1 MNFFWNLLFCSLT
14 HCARSHSSPPSYSFP
29 LPSQKTYT
37 FKGENKWSVSSCCK
51 LPTGSFKQ
59 YFWDVYI
66 LAHILCVWSAWRPEN
81 TLLWCGAAGRCTQVT
96 ARSSWPGLSA
106 VPASPGVPLIRLR
119 EGCRRDCLIDSV
131 HVRTRDKMRG
141 WKGKPCSEGQACP
154 AGGKLSQEHE
164 ERRMKGSSY
173 ETGLGKA
180 RSGREW
186 VQTRREG
193 QGLQVSRGEDKSTG
207 VSTRFQPS
215 VEQAGGWGS
224 IPSVRLYPQLRCRL
238 WQNQWGGQG
247 ELENS
252 SNWKHVRK
260 ETTQEAGERTW
271 ASRGEGRGS
280 CHCLFGWW
288 GRQWSEQQ
296 WVRGY
301 DSGKRTDRPAVN
313 MQRLARGAVSL
324 LDLATHRVVATHGPE
339 ASLHFRS
346 RPPPHP
352 SAAGVQGEVSQD
364 SPVFR
369 HTHTSVRLC
378 GAAASR
384 SLGVSVRTLPSLWG
398 DSPLHLLST
407 SCLHLCP
414 FLQWDI
420 FSSPTDS
427 SSTFLMV
434 LMRTSK
440 PIISG
445 PASPR
450 APDLQPNSACLGA
463 LSSQPP
469 SLDCSQMPTPEVF
482 PPTSLS
488 HPLDLLLNTISS
500 KTFPDHIVY
509 SRLHTVTLSSQ
520 LLLTASRSRW
530 PPHGAWLP

>member
-224 IPSVRLYPQLRCRL
+224 IPSVRLYPQLRCRV

-271 ASRGEGRGS
+271 ASRGEGERKLSLPIWVMRQTVKWATVSKGIWFREEDWQASCEHAEAGTRGCVAAGLGYPQS
-280 CHCLFGWW
+280 GCHPRSRRLTSLPFLTPTPSLCGQGSGWSQPGLPSLQTHAHLGSSLWSSSRLLPW
-288 GRQWSEQQ
+288 GLCENTPFPL
-296 WVRGY
+296 RGL
-301 DSGKRTDRPAVN
+301 SSASPFHF
-313 MQRLARGAVSL
+313 LSPSL
-324 LDLATHRVVATHGPE
+324 PLPSVGHLQLSHRFIEHISHGPNE
-339 ASLHFRS
+339 DFQAYYFWSSLPEGPGPTTQLGLPRS
-346 RPPPHP
+346 SVF
-352 SAAGVQGEVSQD
+352 SAAKPWLFPD
-364 SPVFR
+364 
-369 HTHTSVRLC
+369 
-378 GAAASR
+378 AYSR
-384 SLGVSVRTLPSLWG
+384 SLPAHIS
-398 DSPLHLLST
+398 
-407 SCLHLCP
+407 
-414 FLQWDI
+414 
-420 FSSPTDS
+420 FSSFRS
-427 SSTFLMV
+427 SLKHHLF
-434 LMRTSK
+434 K
-440 PIISG
+440 
-445 PASPR
+445 
-450 APDLQPNSACLGA
+450 DLPWPHCL
-463 LSSQPP
+463 Q
-469 SLDCSQMPTPEVF
+469 
-482 PPTSLS
+482 
-488 HPLDLLLNTISS
+488 
-500 KTFPDHIVY
+500 
-509 SRLHTVTLSSQ
+509 
-520 LLLTASRSRW
+520 
-530 PPHGAWLP
+530 